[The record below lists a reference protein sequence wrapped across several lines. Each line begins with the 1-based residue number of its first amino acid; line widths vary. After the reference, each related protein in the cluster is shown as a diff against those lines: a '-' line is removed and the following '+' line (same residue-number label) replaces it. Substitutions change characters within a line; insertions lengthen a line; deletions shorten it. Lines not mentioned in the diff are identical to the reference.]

1 LKILFVTLEQS
12 ARENVKALLN
22 NKFFHNNIDK
32 FYTFGMSDEDL
43 VFNDLTN
50 INIQSLMG
58 IVDIFKNL
66 PYLFRLRNS
75 LNLLEKENNFTH
87 IFFVDSFDFS
97 KFYLKKY
104 RNNSIKYCQFIGPS
118 VFIWKKN
125 KAKFINKYFDHIFS
139 IFEIERKFYNKQK
152 YSYIGH
158 PLLNNIVLD
167 NSDKYPIKNIGIFLG
182 SRYQEIIFNIPIITQ
197 LLKNLEKLEN
207 FNFNFFVTKEFE
219 DLIKKSF
226 EKEKYQ
232 FYINNHEYYYRLSKL
247 DFAFACSGTV
257 HLELSFSHIPH
268 FIFYKANWLNYLIFK
283 IFVRSK
289 YLSLIN
295 IFNKR
300 PIIKE
305 FIQSNFNNNLIIK
318 EFENLFINKDKFY
331 YYSNLMIGAL
341 NKSNIQKIRSDVII
355 DYLKKS
361 SLTKED

>member
-1 LKILFVTLEQS
+1 MKILFVTLEQS
-12 ARENVKALLN
+12 ARENIKVVLN
-22 NKFFHNNIDK
+22 NNFFQNNTNK
-32 FYTFGMSDEDL
+32 FYTFGMPDEDL
-43 VFNDLTN
+43 VFKDLTN
-50 INIQSLMG
+50 IKIKSLMG
-58 IVDIFKNL
+58 LVDISKNL
-66 PYLFRLRNS
+66 PYLFSLRNS
-75 LNLLEKENNFTH
+75 LNLIEKKNNFTH

-104 RNNSIKYCQFIGPS
+104 RNNSVKYCQFIGPS

-125 KAKFINKYFDHIFS
+125 KAKFINRYFDHIFS
-139 IFEIERKFYNKQK
+139 IFEVERKFYKKDK

-167 NSDKYPIKNIGIFLG
+167 NRDKYPIRNIGIFLG
-182 SRYQEIIFNIPIITQ
+182 SRYQEIINNIPIITQ
-197 LLKNLEKLEN
+197 ILKNLEKLYN
-207 FNFNFFVTKEFE
+207 FNFYFFITKEFK
-219 DLIKKSF
+219 DLIKNSF
-226 EKEKYQ
+226 INEKYQ
-232 FYINNHEYYYRLSKL
+232 FYLNNREYYDHLSKL

-268 FIFYKANWLNYLIFK
+268 FIFYKANWFNYLIFR

-289 YLSLIN
+289 YLSLVN

-300 PIIKE
+300 SSIKE
-305 FIQSNFNNNLIIK
+305 FIQSNFTHNLIIK
-318 EFENLFINKDKFY
+318 EFEHLLKNKDKFY
-331 YYSNLMIGAL
+331 DYSNIMIETL

>member
-12 ARENVKALLN
+12 ARENIKVVLN
-22 NKFFHNNIDK
+22 NNFFKNNTNK
-32 FYTFGMSDEDL
+32 FYTFGMSGENL
-43 VFNDLTN
+43 VFKDLTN
-50 INIQSLMG
+50 IKIKSLMG
-58 IVDIFKNL
+58 LVDIFKNL
-66 PYLFRLRNS
+66 PYLFSLRNS
-75 LNLLEKENNFTH
+75 LNIIEKKNNFTH

-104 RNNSIKYCQFIGPS
+104 RNNSVKYCQFIGPS

-139 IFEIERKFYNKQK
+139 IFEVERKFYNKEK

-158 PLLNNIVLD
+158 PILNNIVLD
-167 NSDKYPIKNIGIFLG
+167 NRDKYPIKSIGIFLG
-182 SRYQEIIFNIPIITQ
+182 SRYQEIFNNIPIITQ
-197 LLKNLEKLEN
+197 LLKNLDTLGN
-207 FNFNFFVTKEFE
+207 FNFHFFVTKEFE
-219 DLIKKSF
+219 DLIKNSF
-226 EKEKYQ
+226 INEKYH
-232 FYINNHEYYYRLSKL
+232 FHLNNYDYYDHLSKL

-268 FIFYKANWLNYLIFK
+268 FIFYKANWFNYLIFR

-289 YLSLIN
+289 YLSLVN

-300 PIIKE
+300 SIIKE
-305 FIQSNFNNNLIIK
+305 FIQSNFTHNLIIK
-318 EFENLFINKDKFY
+318 EFERLLNNKDKFY
-331 YYSNLMIGAL
+331 DYTNLMIEAL
-341 NKSNIQKIRSDVII
+341 NKANIQKIRPDIII

>member
-1 LKILFVTLEQS
+1 MKILFVTLEQS
-12 ARENVKALLN
+12 ARENIKVILN
-22 NKFFHNNIDK
+22 NNFFKNNTNK
-32 FYTFGMSDEDL
+32 FYTFGMSDEEL
-43 VFNDLTN
+43 VFKDLTN
-50 INIQSLMG
+50 IKIKSMMG
-58 IVDIFKNL
+58 LVDIFKNL
-66 PYLFRLRNS
+66 PYLYSLRNS
-75 LNLLEKENNFTH
+75 LNRIEKKNNFTH

-104 RNNSIKYCQFIGPS
+104 RNNSVKYCQFIGPS

-139 IFEIERKFYNKQK
+139 IFEFERKFYKKEK

-167 NSDKYPIKNIGIFLG
+167 NRDKYPIKNIGIFLG
-182 SRYQEIIFNIPIITQ
+182 SRYQEIINNIPIITQ

-207 FNFNFFVTKEFE
+207 FNFFFFVTREFE
-219 DLIKKSF
+219 NLIKNSF
-226 EKEKYQ
+226 INEKYQ
-232 FYINNHEYYYRLSKL
+232 FYLNNHEYYNHLSKL

-268 FIFYKANWLNYLIFK
+268 YIFYKANWFNYLIFK

-289 YLSLIN
+289 YLSLVN

-300 PIIKE
+300 SSIKE
-305 FIQSNFNNNLIIK
+305 FIQSNFNHNLIIK
-318 EFENLFINKDKFY
+318 DFEHLLKNKNKFY
-331 YYSNLMIGAL
+331 DYSNLMIEGL
-341 NKSNIQKIRSDVII
+341 NQSNIQKIRSDIII

>member
-1 LKILFVTLEQS
+1 MKILFVTLEQS
-12 ARENVKALLN
+12 ARENIKVVLN
-22 NKFFHNNIDK
+22 NNFFQKNINK
-32 FYTFGMSDEDL
+32 FYTFGMPDEDM
-43 VFNDLTN
+43 VFKDLTN
-50 INIQSLMG
+50 IKIKSLMG
-58 IVDIFKNL
+58 LVDIPKNL
-66 PYLFRLRNS
+66 PYLFNLRNS
-75 LNLLEKENNFTH
+75 LNLIEKKNNFTH

-104 RNNSIKYCQFIGPS
+104 RNNSVKYCQFIGPS

-139 IFEIERKFYNKQK
+139 IFEIERKFYKKEK

-167 NSDKYPIKNIGIFLG
+167 NRDKYPIKNIGIFLG
-182 SRYQEIIFNIPIITQ
+182 SRYQEIINNIPTITQ
-197 LLKNLEKLEN
+197 LLNNLKKLEN
-207 FNFNFFVTKEFE
+207 FNFYFFITKEFE
-219 DLIKKSF
+219 DLIKNSF
-226 EKEKYQ
+226 TNEKYQ
-232 FYINNHEYYYRLSKL
+232 FYLNNHEYYDHMSKL
-247 DFAFACSGTV
+247 DFAFACSGSV

-268 FIFYKANWLNYLIFK
+268 FIFYKANWFNYLIFR

-300 PIIKE
+300 FIIKE
-305 FIQSNFNNNLIIK
+305 FIQSNFTHNLILK
-318 EFENLFINKDKFY
+318 EFGDLLKNKDKFY
-331 YYSNLMIGAL
+331 DYSNLMIEAL

>member
-1 LKILFVTLEQS
+1 MKILFVTLEQS
-12 ARENVKALLN
+12 ARENIKVVLN
-22 NKFFHNNIDK
+22 NNFFQDNINK
-32 FYTFGMSDEDL
+32 FYTFGMPDEDL
-43 VFNDLTN
+43 VFKDLTN
-50 INIQSLMG
+50 IKIKSLMG
-58 IVDIFKNL
+58 LVDISKNL
-66 PYLFRLRNS
+66 PYLFSLRNS
-75 LNLLEKENNFTH
+75 INIIEKLNNFTH

-104 RNNSIKYCQFIGPS
+104 RNNSVKYCQFIGPS

-139 IFEIERKFYNKQK
+139 IFEVERKFYKKEK

-158 PLLNNIVLD
+158 PLLNNIVL
-167 NSDKYPIKNIGIFLG
+167 NNRDKYPIKNIGIFLG
-182 SRYQEIIFNIPIITQ
+182 SRYQEIINNIPIITK
-197 LLKNLEKLEN
+197 LLKNLEKFEK

-219 DLIKKSF
+219 DLIKSSF
-226 EKEKYQ
+226 INEKYQ
-232 FYINNHEYYYRLSKL
+232 FYLNNREYYYNLSKL

-268 FIFYKANWLNYLIFK
+268 YIFYKANWFNYLIFR
-283 IFVRSK
+283 IFVKSK
-289 YLSLIN
+289 YLSLVN

-300 PIIKE
+300 SSIKE
-305 FIQSNFNNNLIIK
+305 FIQSNFNHDLIIK
-318 EFENLFINKDKFY
+318 EFEYLLLNKDKFY
-331 YYSNLMIGAL
+331 DYSNLMIEAL

>member
-1 LKILFVTLEQS
+1 MKILFVTLEQS

-268 FIFYKANWLNYLIFK
+268 FIFYKANWFNYLIFK
-283 IFVRSK
+283 LFVRSK
-289 YLSLIN
+289 YLSLLN

-300 PIIKE
+300 SIIME
-305 FIQSNFNNNLIIK
+305 FIQKNFTHNLIIK
-318 EFENLFINKDKFY
+318 KFERLLKNKDKFY
-331 YYSNLMIGAL
+331 DYSNLMIESLDKA
-341 NKSNIQKIRSDVII
+341 NIQKIRSDVII

>member
-12 ARENVKALLN
+12 ARENIKVLLN
-22 NKFFHNNIDK
+22 NKFFHNNINK
-32 FYTFGMSDEDL
+32 FYTFGMSDEEL
-43 VFNDLTN
+43 VFKDLTN
-50 INIQSLMG
+50 IKIKSLMG

-66 PYLFRLRNS
+66 PYLFSLRNS

-87 IFFVDSFDFS
+87 IFFIDSFDFS

-104 RNNSIKYCQFIGPS
+104 RNNYVKYCQFIGPS

-125 KAKFINKYFDHIFS
+125 KAKFINRYFDHIFS
-139 IFEIERKFYNKQK
+139 IFEVERKFYDKQK

-167 NSDKYPIKNIGIFLG
+167 KRDKYPIKNIGIFLG

-197 LLKNLEKLEN
+197 LLKNLEKLDN
-207 FNFNFFVTKEFE
+207 FNFHFFVTKEFE

-226 EKEKYQ
+226 VKEKYQ
-232 FYINNHEYYYRLSKL
+232 FHLNNHQYYDQLSKL

-268 FIFYKANWLNYLIFK
+268 FIFYKANWFNYFIFR

-295 IFNKR
+295 IFNNR
-300 PIIKE
+300 SSIKE
-305 FIQSNFNNNLIIK
+305 FIQSKFNHDLLIN
-318 EFENLFINKDKFY
+318 EFENLLKNKVKFY
-331 YYSNLMIGAL
+331 DYTNLMIEAL
-341 NKSNIQKIRSDVII
+341 NKSNIQKIRSDVIV